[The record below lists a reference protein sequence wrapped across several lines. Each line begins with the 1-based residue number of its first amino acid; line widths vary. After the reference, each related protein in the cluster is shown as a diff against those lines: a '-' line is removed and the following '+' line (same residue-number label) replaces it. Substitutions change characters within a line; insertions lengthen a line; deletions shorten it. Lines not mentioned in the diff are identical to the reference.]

1 MDKTCKNLGLQIPS
15 WSTSTAVQSP
25 TDRILQPLCTLLQSL
40 YWNTFIS
47 SLNSPQTVALLGIAH
62 TNVLFSAL
70 SLIYQAAPRSQ
81 MANCSNS
88 VHKESHRAVTQL
100 SPPISTP
107 SFLTQCLWQLK
118 LNAFGLVFCLVGL
131 FLVGFWYCFVCV
143 FWGFVCLF
151 PLHTNNTSTRI
162 QDYVENAS

>member
-15 WSTSTAVQSP
+15 WSTNTAVQSP
-25 TDRILQPLCTLLQSL
+25 TGRILQPLCTLLESL

-118 LNAFGLVFCLVGL
+118 LNAFWFGLLFDWFVFCWVLVL
-131 FLVGFWYCFVCV
+131 FCVCILGF
-143 FWGFVCLF
+143 CLF
-151 PLHTNNTSTRI
+151 VSLA
-162 QDYVENAS
+162 Y